1 MHGMIKSQSARS
13 TGRRKGRPQP
23 SRKPVTA
30 ANEAVGPAVARITPR
45 LDRALSRLA
54 KMTGKPKSYHTRR
67 ALERYVEDT
76 YDYLIAAKAVRTSRK
91 TYSSDEVKKRLRLS
105 AKA

>member
-13 TGRRKGRPQP
+13 TGRRKGGPQR
-23 SRKPVTA
+23 SRKSAAA
-30 ANEAVGPAVARITPR
+30 ANESVGSALPRITAR
-45 LDRALSRLA
+45 LDRALSRLV
-54 KMTGKPKSYHTRR
+54 KMTGKPKSYHMRR
-67 ALERYVEDT
+67 AIERYVEDT

-91 TYSSDEVKKRLRLS
+91 TYSSDEAKKRLRLS